1 MHNRRAATPHV
12 ENARSLLKRATRGDI
27 QPGNLLADEKIAFGV
42 EGVHG
47 GNPLWMRLLA
57 WRRAGLFLAVLLS
70 AVPTLLNLVTTLVEA
85 GKDETPGAIA
95 ALSVLSV
102 MAGLVAFLGLFL
114 ALRRWD
120 RWQSSRRILFWT
132 WAVGFVA
139 PFLVALFPFRS
150 LAAGLQNEAL
160 VGMLG
165 ALAAVIDLGPKALSL
180 LPGLVR
186 AAIVV
191 KVLLP
196 EHGAPGW
203 LIQLAAPL
211 YMLLVFV
218 ILLVPYQLAGGGLMA
233 PALFALIAAPIF
245 VWRAGRRMSAP
256 QQDIAALHA
265 LVRQT
270 RLTSLSLNAIGGL
283 LAFIGLVDVLG
294 ELKLNWF
301 DALVAVL
308 ALVANV
314 FVLSVLAVDLIL
326 GAILRQHAL
335 TPEDRRDP
343 ALGALAKAASG
354 RPVEGPDE
362 ATTRDT
368 EVHSP
373 SRPRDTDTTSPD
385 PVRDPP

>member
-1 MHNRRAATPHV
+1 MQNQRAGTPYV
-12 ENARSLLKRATRGDI
+12 ENARKLLRRATRVDI
-27 QPGNLLADEKIAFGV
+27 QPGDLLADEKVAFGV

-47 GNPLWMRLLA
+47 GNPLMMRLLA

-95 ALSVLSV
+95 ALSVLS
-102 MAGLVAFLGLFL
+102 MLAGLAAFLGLFF

-120 RWQSSRRILFWT
+120 RWQTSRRILFGT
-132 WAVGFVA
+132 WVVGFIA

-150 LAAGLQNEAL
+150 LAAGFQNEAL
-160 VGMLG
+160 IGMLG

-196 EHGAPGW
+196 ENGAPGW

-245 VWRAGRRMSAP
+245 IWRAGRRMAAP
-256 QQDIAALHA
+256 MDDTDALHA
-265 LVRQT
+265 LVRTT
-270 RLTSLSLNAIGGL
+270 RITSLSLNAIGGL

-294 ELKLNWF
+294 ELKLAWS
-301 DALVAVL
+301 DALLAVL
-308 ALVANV
+308 SLVANV
-314 FVLSVLAVDLIL
+314 FVLSVISVDLIL
-326 GAILRQHAL
+326 GALLRQHAL
-335 TPEDRRDP
+335 TPESRRDP
-343 ALGALAKAASG
+343 GLTAFATAAVGAPVAA
-354 RPVEGPDE
+354 PDE

-368 EVHSP
+368 EVHSAP
-373 SRPRDTDTTSPD
+373 RPRDTEATQPD
-385 PVRDPP
+385 PVRDRT